1 MDGKLEKKFRK
12 MAKIMNKVFISL
24 VIILTTSYIALVLV
38 NNEII
43 LVDTPVVDTPVVDIP
58 AEIGGRQETNA
69 RGLPETD
76 NTETSAEDVS
86 PVVDTPLIDT
96 LVVDTPV
103 VDTPE
108 ELVSSGSIQI
118 WIKKILLMMETMFNA
133 EDPQWVNDNLGL
145 VFSSILF
152 ISFFIVY
159 GIRLIVLVQPKNSA
173 IKKFSPNISVL
184 FIISILLTGAY
195 LAVYDM
201 TRTVLDVANASFEKE
216 GGASDITLELYG
228 KVAESGV
235 DVTGSSICN
244 SGNRM
249 DAWRCEGLIE
259 IAEDKRLEKLS
270 YPKVD
275 DHIWN
280 VNGINISPRCME
292 EVWGSVDNYQEYEEQ
307 YPQAKKFRNYPGQYW
322 GNLIPIEPINTS
334 WGTSY
339 PLLSLPKT
347 LSSCNKIG
355 PEHSTSINGNLSSL
369 TVQDD
374 SIQGNEDKNYTLI
387 AEWGAKE
394 CSKLVPHFTNNC
406 QSLAFVKLDVSYRY
420 PDIQRNTYA
429 HITDNGQAYIVP
441 VTTLMPLED
450 VIDLIKN
457 N

>member
-1 MDGKLEKKFRK
+1 MKAKQIISKKTIIVILLSTVVIIGFN
-12 MAKIMNKVFISL
+12 MNRAFL
-24 VIILTTSYIALVLV
+24 VIANSSHNLCNSEAFHMFM
-38 NNEII
+38 
-43 LVDTPVVDTPVVDIP
+43 
-58 AEIGGRQETNA
+58 
-69 RGLPETD
+69 PE
-76 NTETSAEDVS
+76 AFCGFED
-86 PVVDTPLIDT
+86 
-96 LVVDTPV
+96 
-103 VDTPE
+103 
-108 ELVSSGSIQI
+108 
-118 WIKKILLMMETMFNA
+118 
-133 EDPQWVNDNLGL
+133 
-145 VFSSILF
+145 
-152 ISFFIVY
+152 
-159 GIRLIVLVQPKNSA
+159 
-173 IKKFSPNISVL
+173 
-184 FIISILLTGAY
+184 
-195 LAVYDM
+195 
-201 TRTVLDVANASFEKE
+201 
-216 GGASDITLELYG
+216 LYK
-228 KVAESGV
+228 KVAESGI
-235 DVTGSSICN
+235 DVQDSSICN

-249 DAWRCEGLIE
+249 DTWRCVRFIE

-270 YPKVD
+270 YPKVT

-406 QSLAFVKLDVSYRY
+406 QSLAFVKIDVSGRY
-420 PDIQRNTYA
+420 PWIQRNTYA

-441 VTTLMPLED
+441 VTTLMFLED
-450 VIDLIKN
+450 VIDLIKSN
-457 N
+457 